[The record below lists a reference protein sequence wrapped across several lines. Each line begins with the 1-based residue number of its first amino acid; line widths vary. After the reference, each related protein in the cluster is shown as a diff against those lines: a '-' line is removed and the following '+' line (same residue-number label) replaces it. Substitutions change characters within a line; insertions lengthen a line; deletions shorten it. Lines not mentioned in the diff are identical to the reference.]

1 MFLPQMLPLL
11 QEIIRFH
18 LEGTDFGIG
27 VDPEDGLMKQGAP
40 GYQLTWMDAKVDDWV
55 VTPRRGKAVEIN
67 ALWYNALC
75 YMAQWL
81 GEHGQAEKAAEMK
94 KHAAKCRESFQKRFW
109 YEQGGYLYD
118 VVDGENGDDPALRP
132 NQIFAISL
140 DFPVLE
146 KDKWGSV
153 MSCVECELLTP
164 VGLRS
169 LSPHDKDFKAK
180 YFGSLRDRDA
190 AYHQGTVWPWL
201 IGPYI
206 DAWLKLH
213 PENLDE
219 AHNLLGAFDKRLMNN
234 TVGSIG
240 EIFDAEPPYTHRGC
254 VAQAWSVAEVLRSLV
269 KIASLKKSQGS
280 SKLA

>member
-1 MFLPQMLPLL
+1 M
-11 QEIIRFH
+11 
-18 LEGTDFGIG
+18 
-27 VDPEDGLMKQGAP
+27 
-40 GYQLTWMDAKVDDWV
+40 
-55 VTPRRGKAVEIN
+55 N
-67 ALWYNALC
+67 
-75 YMAQWL
+75 
-81 GEHGQAEKAAEMK
+81 
-94 KHAAKCRESFQKRFW
+94 
-109 YEQGGYLYD
+109 
-118 VVDGENGDDPALRP
+118 
-132 NQIFAISL
+132 
-140 DFPVLE
+140 
-146 KDKWGSV
+146 
-153 MSCVECELLTP
+153 CVECELLTP

-169 LSPHDKDFKAK
+169 LSPRDKDFKAK

-213 PENLDE
+213 PEKLDE
-219 AHNLLGAFDKRLMNN
+219 AQTLLEPFDKRLMNN

-269 KIASLKKSQGS
+269 KIACLKKNQGS